1 MTKRVESDDFTFV
14 DPRGNYMRRHL
25 PTRLVL
31 CAAFAGGA
39 SLAVVALPGS
49 FAGATTA
56 KTLSCTTLTGGETT
70 QAISGCTGSGVSQT
84 GSKGTSKVV
93 NNVSKKSG
101 KATITWTSTKKT
113 SIESYTYTEDTGTKN
128 TCAAKTGYTK
138 LAMAV
143 EKGTVT
149 GGTATLLKGG
159 AVSGTV
165 CAYSKSGTI
174 YVFNKGPQK
183 L

>member
-1 MTKRVESDDFTFV
+1 
-14 DPRGNYMRRHL
+14 MRRHL
-25 PTRLVL
+25 ATRLVL

-39 SLAVVALPGS
+39 SLAAVAVPGGIAS
-49 FAGATTA
+49 ATTA
-56 KTLSCTTLTGGETT
+56 KTLSCTTLTGGEST
-70 QAISGCTGSGVSQT
+70 QSISGCTGSGSSQT

-93 NNVSKKSG
+93 NNISKKSG
-101 KATITWTSTKKT
+101 TATITWTSTKKT

-138 LAMAV
+138 VAMAV

-149 GGTATLLKGG
+149 GGTATSLKGG

-165 CAYSKSGTI
+165 CAYKKGTTI
-174 YVFNKGPQK
+174 AVFNKGPQK

>member
-1 MTKRVESDDFTFV
+1 
-14 DPRGNYMRRHL
+14 MRRHL
-25 PTRLVL
+25 ATRLVL
-31 CAAFAGGA
+31 CAAFAGSA
-39 SLAVVALPGS
+39 SLAAVAVPGG
-49 FAGATTA
+49 FASATTA

-70 QAISGCTGSGVSQT
+70 QAISGCSGSGSSQT
-84 GSKGTSKVV
+84 GTKGTSKVV
-93 NNVSKKSG
+93 NNLSKKSG
-101 KATITWTSTKKT
+101 TATITWTSTKKT
-113 SIESYTYTEDTGTKN
+113 SIEKYTYTEDTGTKN
-128 TCAAKTGYTK
+128 TCAVKSGYTK

-165 CAYSKSGTI
+165 CAYSKSGKI
-174 YVFNKGPQK
+174 SVYNKGAQK

>member
-1 MTKRVESDDFTFV
+1 
-14 DPRGNYMRRHL
+14 MRRHL
-25 PTRLVL
+25 ATRIVL
-31 CAAFAGGA
+31 CAAFAGSA
-39 SLAVVALPGS
+39 SLAALAVPGGV
-49 FAGATTA
+49 AGATTA
-56 KTLSCTTLTGGETT
+56 KTLSCTTLTGNETT
-70 QAISGCTGSGVSQT
+70 QAISGCTGSGSSQT

-128 TCAAKTGYTK
+128 TCAAKSGYAK

-143 EKGTVT
+143 EKGSVT
-149 GGTATLLKGG
+149 GGTATSLTGG
-159 AVSGTV
+159 AISGTV
-165 CAYSKSGTI
+165 CAYSKSSKI
-174 YVFNKGPQK
+174 YVFNKGAQK